1 MQATVFKVRELKTNK
16 ILIAKVFK
24 NSDEGEVKESIKNEF
39 DILNS
44 LNDPNIIKVY
54 ELIDNGNQQT
64 IIMEYFDG

>member
-1 MQATVFKVRELKTNK
+1 MQATVYKVRELLTNK

-54 ELIDNGNQQT
+54 ELIDNG
-64 IIMEYFDG
+64 D